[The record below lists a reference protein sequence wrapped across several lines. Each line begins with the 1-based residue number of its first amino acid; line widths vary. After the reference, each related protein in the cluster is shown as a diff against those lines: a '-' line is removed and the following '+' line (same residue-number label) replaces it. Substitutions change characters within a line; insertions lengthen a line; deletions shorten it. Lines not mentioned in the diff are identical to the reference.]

1 MKPINLQHR
10 KEKGFHV
17 IVSCGIPQEQGQ
29 MERSMQKAIED
40 YRALKAKKG
49 GNFGAFYKPDLDEL
63 RKITFDSTG
72 TNFQEIVLVAV
83 WNGLKAGFM
92 IGYRAGLREASKH
105 NRGKAI

>member
-1 MKPINLQHR
+1 
-10 KEKGFHV
+10 
-17 IVSCGIPQEQGQ
+17 
-29 MERSMQKAIED
+29 MQKAIED

-49 GNFGAFYKPDLDEL
+49 GNFGAFYFSEAKEL
-63 RKITFDSTG
+63 RKITLDSTG

-92 IGYRAGLREASKH
+92 IGYRAGLREASKR

>member
-1 MKPINLQHR
+1 M
-10 KEKGFHV
+10 

-40 YRALKAKKG
+40 YRALKAEKG
-49 GNFGAFYKPDLDEL
+49 GNFGAFYLSELEEL

-92 IGYRAGLREASKH
+92 IGYRAALREASKR
-105 NRGKAI
+105 NRGEAI

>member
-1 MKPINLQHR
+1 M
-10 KEKGFHV
+10 

-49 GNFGAFYKPDLDEL
+49 GNFGAFYFSEAEEL
-63 RKITFDSTG
+63 RKITLDSTG
-72 TNFQEIVLVAV
+72 TNFQEIVLAAV

-92 IGYRAGLREASKH
+92 IGYRAGLREASKR

>member
-1 MKPINLQHR
+1 M
-10 KEKGFHV
+10 

-40 YRALKAKKG
+40 YRALKAEKG
-49 GNFGAFYKPDLDEL
+49 GNFGAFYLSEAEEL
-63 RKITFDSTG
+63 RKITLDSTG

-92 IGYRAGLREASKH
+92 IGYRAGLRGASKR